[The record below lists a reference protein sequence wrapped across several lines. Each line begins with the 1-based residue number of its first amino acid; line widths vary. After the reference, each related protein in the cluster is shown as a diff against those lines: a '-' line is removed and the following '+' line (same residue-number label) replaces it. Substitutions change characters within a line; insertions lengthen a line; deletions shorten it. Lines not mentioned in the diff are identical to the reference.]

1 MGETGSVSFNFNK
14 VGEIQL
20 KKEIDDSALED
31 LLEHG
36 LEDYNTEDNITFIYS
51 SFEALGS
58 LERILVEKKFDIESA
73 NIIWKT
79 NLIVKIEKEEQL
91 TKLIKLNEELEEND
105 DVQNCFSNLDFDT
118 DLLEVTNA

>member
-1 MGETGSVSFNFNK
+1 MGETGSVSFNFSK

-36 LEDYNTEDNITFIYS
+36 LEDYNTEDEITYLYS
-51 SFEALGS
+51 SFEALAS
-58 LERILVEKKFDIESA
+58 LEKILVEKKIDIQSA
-73 NIIWKT
+73 NIIWKP
-79 NLIVKIEKEEQL
+79 NLTVKIEKEDEL
-91 TKLIKLNEELEEND
+91 NKLIKLNEELEDND

-118 DLLEVTNA
+118 NLLEVTNA

>member
-31 LLEHG
+31 LLEYG
-36 LEDYNTEDNITFIYS
+36 LEDYNTEDNMTFIYS